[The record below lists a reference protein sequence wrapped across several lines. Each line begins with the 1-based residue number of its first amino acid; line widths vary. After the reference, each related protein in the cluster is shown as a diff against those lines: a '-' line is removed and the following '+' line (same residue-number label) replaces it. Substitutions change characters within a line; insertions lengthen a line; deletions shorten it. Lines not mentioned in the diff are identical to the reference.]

1 MTVTA
6 LFVPI
11 LALDFLVMW
20 SLPVLFFE
28 NRDGRINLSWF
39 LTALPFAVAPALVLL
54 SHFGVLHTVSIAGA
68 PALAL
73 GVAGALSSLASI
85 GLVIWTWRTH
95 HTKLSLW
102 HMENDAPTSIVTS
115 GPYAFIR
122 HPFYTSFLLGM
133 LGALLHAP
141 HAGLLATLI
150 YSGLALNVTA
160 AREERRLSAS
170 AFGAEYAAYRKRTG
184 RFLPRLGESG

>member
-1 MTVTA
+1 VSTA
-6 LFVPI
+6 LFVAI

-20 SLPVLFFE
+20 SLPLLFFE
-28 NRDGRINLSWF
+28 NRDGRLNLSWF
-39 LTALPFAVAPALVLL
+39 LTALPFAVAPTLVLL
-54 SHFGVLHTVSIAGA
+54 IHLGVLHPIPIAGELA
-68 PALAL
+68 FALR
-73 GVAGALSSLASI
+73 VAGAVVALAST

-95 HTKLSLW
+95 RVRLSLW
-102 HMENDAPTSIVTS
+102 HMENDAPASIVTS

-141 HAGLLATLI
+141 HVGLLATLVYAGI
-150 YSGLALNVTA
+150 ALTITA

-170 AFGAEYAAYRKRTG
+170 AFGAEYVAYMKRTG
-184 RFLPRLGESG
+184 RFLPRRHSGR